1 MTTIIEYA
9 LMAGASYQDTRPDAN
24 RFPLPTGWN
33 MVSRSPQDDA
43 TGFEAAAFGNGT
55 TLANSTEI
63 VISFAG
69 TYDKPLNPF
78 TNPDLQAD
86 ISLATGFGSDQLAQ
100 AADYFLSILAAYPNA
115 QITLTG
121 HSLGGGLAAL
131 VSVFF
136 GVPAWTFDQAPFAK
150 SAEYGFPPD
159 VAANLKTYLLGRGYT
174 ESNLS
179 ALTSY
184 LQQRDVSGGIPNQNF
199 LTNLSVEGEF
209 LFRCAPDTVQPD
221 WNGILYSQ
229 QNGRLIRNR
238 SAFAVIARRL
248 PSKRKDR

>member
-100 AADYFLSILAAYPNA
+100 AAD
-115 QITLTG
+115 
-121 HSLGGGLAAL
+121 
-131 VSVFF
+131 
-136 GVPAWTFDQAPFAK
+136 
-150 SAEYGFPPD
+150 
-159 VAANLKTYLLGRGYT
+159 
-174 ESNLS
+174 
-179 ALTSY
+179 
-184 LQQRDVSGGIPNQNF
+184 
-199 LTNLSVEGEF
+199 
-209 LFRCAPDTVQPD
+209 
-221 WNGILYSQ
+221 
-229 QNGRLIRNR
+229 
-238 SAFAVIARRL
+238 
-248 PSKRKDR
+248 